1 MSETSAGKELIEA
14 TQEAVIDAVNDVGN
28 IIMTTTEEISGGHHE
43 IFYKSAEFWVGMAFV
58 VVVIGLFSPLKKAL
72 NALIKGKIDSVIKR
86 IDDAA
91 SLRDEARKLL
101 ADYEQKVEDLDYKS
115 NYIITEAEDK
125 AKDFI
130 KNELKKFEKELVAQ
144 EKDTESMIEIRKEQI
159 ISEATGLVVER
170 TMEILQQVLNN
181 KLDDKTKS
189 ELADA
194 SIKSLEQLRK
204 S

>member
-1 MSETSAGKELIEA
+1 MSETNAGKELIEA

-115 NYIITEAEDK
+115 NSIVTEAEDK

-130 KNELKKFEKELVAQ
+130 KNELKKIEKELVAQ

>member
-1 MSETSAGKELIEA
+1 MSETNAGKELIEA

-115 NYIITEAEDK
+115 NSIVTEAEDK

-130 KNELKKFEKELVAQ
+130 KNELKKIEKELVAQ

-181 KLDDKTKS
+181 KIDDKTKS

>member
-1 MSETSAGKELIEA
+1 MSDTNAGKELIEA

-58 VVVIGLFSPLKKAL
+58 VVVIGLFSPIKKAL
-72 NALIKGKIDSVIKR
+72 NSLIKGKIDSVIKR

-101 ADYEQKVEDLDYKS
+101 ADYEQKVEDMDSKTNS
-115 NYIITEAEDK
+115 IIKEAENK
-125 AKDFI
+125 AKEFT
-130 KNELKKFEKELVAQ
+130 KNELQKFEKELATQ
-144 EKDTESMIEIRKEQI
+144 EKDTESLIEVRKEQI
-159 ISEATGLVVER
+159 ISETTGLVAGR
-170 TMEILQQVLNN
+170 TMNILKRALSN
-181 KLDDKTKS
+181 KLNDKIKS
-189 ELADA
+189 ELVDE

>member
-1 MSETSAGKELIEA
+1 MSESNAGKELIEA

-28 IIMTTTEEISGGHHE
+28 IIMTTTEEIAGGHHE

-58 VVVIGLFSPLKKAL
+58 VVVVGLFSPLKKAL
-72 NALIKGKIDSVIKR
+72 SSLIKGKIDSVIKR

-101 ADYEQKVEDLDYKS
+101 ADYEQKVEDLNFKTNSIVKD
-115 NYIITEAEDK
+115 AEDK
-125 AKDFI
+125 AKEFN
-130 KNELKKFEKELVAQ
+130 KSELKKFEKELAAQ
-144 EKDTESMIEIRKEQI
+144 EKATENLIELRKEQI

-170 TMEILQQVLNN
+170 TMEILHQVIDN
-181 KLDDKTKS
+181 KLDDKIKS

-194 SIKSLEQLRK
+194 SIKSLEQLSK

>member
-1 MSETSAGKELIEA
+1 MSDTNAGKELIEA

-58 VVVIGLFSPLKKAL
+58 VVVIGLFSPIKKAL
-72 NALIKGKIDSVIKR
+72 NSLIKGKIDSVIKR

-101 ADYEQKVEDLDYKS
+101 ADYEQKVEDMDFKTNS
-115 NYIITEAEDK
+115 IIKEAENK
-125 AKDFI
+125 AKEFT
-130 KNELKKFEKELVAQ
+130 KNELQKFEKELATQ
-144 EKDTESMIEIRKEQI
+144 EKDTESLIEVRKEQI
-159 ISEATGLVVER
+159 ISETTGLVAGR
-170 TMEILQQVLNN
+170 TMDILKRALSN
-181 KLDDKTKS
+181 KLNDKIKS
-189 ELADA
+189 ELVDE

>member
-1 MSETSAGKELIEA
+1 MSETNAGKELIEA

-58 VVVIGLFSPLKKAL
+58 VVVIGLFSPIKKAL
-72 NALIKGKIDSVIKR
+72 NSLIKGKIDSVIKR

-101 ADYEQKVEDLDYKS
+101 ADYEQKVEDMDFKTNS
-115 NYIITEAEDK
+115 IIKEAENK
-125 AKDFI
+125 AKEFT
-130 KNELKKFEKELVAQ
+130 KNELQKFEKELATQ
-144 EKDTESMIEIRKEQI
+144 EKDTESLIEVRKEQI
-159 ISEATGLVVER
+159 ISETTGLVAGR
-170 TMEILQQVLNN
+170 TMNILKRVLSN
-181 KLDDKTKS
+181 KLNDKIKS
-189 ELADA
+189 ELVDE

>member
-1 MSETSAGKELIEA
+1 MSDTNAGKELIEA

-58 VVVIGLFSPLKKAL
+58 VVVIGLFSPIKKAL
-72 NALIKGKIDSVIKR
+72 NSLIKGKIDSVIKR

-101 ADYEQKVEDLDYKS
+101 ADYEQKVEDMDFKTNS
-115 NYIITEAEDK
+115 IIKEAENK
-125 AKDFI
+125 AKEFT
-130 KNELKKFEKELVAQ
+130 KNELQKFEKELATQ
-144 EKDTESMIEIRKEQI
+144 EKDTESLIELRKEQI
-159 ISEATGLVVER
+159 ISETTRLVAGR
-170 TMEILQQVLNN
+170 TMDILKRALSN
-181 KLDDKTKS
+181 KLNDKIKS
-189 ELADA
+189 ELVDE

>member
-1 MSETSAGKELIEA
+1 MSDTNAGKELIEA

-58 VVVIGLFSPLKKAL
+58 VVVIGLFSPIKKAL
-72 NALIKGKIDSVIKR
+72 NSLIEGKIDSVIKR

-101 ADYEQKVEDLDYKS
+101 ADYEQKVEDMDSKTNS
-115 NYIITEAEDK
+115 IIKEAENK
-125 AKDFI
+125 AKEFT
-130 KNELKKFEKELVAQ
+130 KNELQKFEKELATQ
-144 EKDTESMIEIRKEQI
+144 EKDTESLIEVRKEQI
-159 ISEATGLVVER
+159 ISETTGLVAGR
-170 TMEILQQVLNN
+170 TMNILKRALSN
-181 KLDDKTKS
+181 KLNDKIKS
-189 ELADA
+189 ELVDE

>member
-1 MSETSAGKELIEA
+1 MSDTNAGKELIEA

-58 VVVIGLFSPLKKAL
+58 VVVIGLFSPIKKAL
-72 NALIKGKIDSVIKR
+72 NSLIKGKIDSVIKR

-101 ADYEQKVEDLDYKS
+101 ADYEQKVEDMDFKTNS
-115 NYIITEAEDK
+115 IIKEAENK
-125 AKDFI
+125 AKEFT
-130 KNELKKFEKELVAQ
+130 KNELQKFEKELATQ
-144 EKDTESMIEIRKEQI
+144 EKDTESLIEVRKEQI
-159 ISEATGLVVER
+159 ISETTGLVAGR
-170 TMEILQQVLNN
+170 TMNILKRALSN
-181 KLDDKTKS
+181 KLNDKIKS
-189 ELADA
+189 ELVDE

>member
-1 MSETSAGKELIEA
+1 MSDTNAGKELIEA

-58 VVVIGLFSPLKKAL
+58 VVVIGLFSPIKKAL
-72 NALIKGKIDSVIKR
+72 NSLIKGKIDSVIKR

-101 ADYEQKVEDLDYKS
+101 ADYEQKVEDMDFKTNS
-115 NYIITEAEDK
+115 IIKEAENK
-125 AKDFI
+125 AKEFT
-130 KNELKKFEKELVAQ
+130 KNELQKFEKELAPQ
-144 EKDTESMIEIRKEQI
+144 EKDTESLIELRKEQI
-159 ISEATGLVVER
+159 ISETTRLVAGR
-170 TMEILQQVLNN
+170 TMDILKRALSN
-181 KLDDKTKS
+181 KLNDKIKS
-189 ELADA
+189 ELVDE

>member
-1 MSETSAGKELIEA
+1 
-14 TQEAVIDAVNDVGN
+14 
-28 IIMTTTEEISGGHHE
+28 
-43 IFYKSAEFWVGMAFV
+43 MAFV

-72 NALIKGKIDSVIKR
+72 SSLIKGKIDSVVKR

-101 ADYEQKVEDLDYKS
+101 ADYEQKVEDLNFKTNSIVKD
-115 NYIITEAEDK
+115 AEDK
-125 AKDFI
+125 AKEFTES
-130 KNELKKFEKELVAQ
+130 ELKKFEKELSAQ
-144 EKDTESMIEIRKEQI
+144 EKSAESLIELRKEQI

-170 TMEILQQVLNN
+170 TMEILYQVLSN
-181 KLDDKTKS
+181 KLDDKIKS

-194 SIKSLEQLRK
+194 SIKTLEQLRK

>member
-115 NYIITEAEDK
+115 NSIVTEAEDK

-130 KNELKKFEKELVAQ
+130 KNELKKIEKELVAQ

>member
-28 IIMTTTEEISGGHHE
+28 IIMTTTDEISGGHHE

-181 KLDDKTKS
+181 KLDDKIKS

>member
-1 MSETSAGKELIEA
+1 MSDTNAGKELIEA

-58 VVVIGLFSPLKKAL
+58 VVVIGLFSPVKKAL
-72 NALIKGKIDSVIKR
+72 NSLIKGKIDSVIKR

-101 ADYEQKVEDLDYKS
+101 ADYEQKVEDMDFKTNS
-115 NYIITEAEDK
+115 IIKEAENK
-125 AKDFI
+125 AKEFT
-130 KNELKKFEKELVAQ
+130 KNELQKFEKELATQ
-144 EKDTESMIEIRKEQI
+144 EKDTESLIELRKEQI
-159 ISEATGLVVER
+159 ISETTRLVAGR
-170 TMEILQQVLNN
+170 TMDILKRALNN
-181 KLDDKTKS
+181 KLNDKIKS
-189 ELADA
+189 ELVDE

>member
-1 MSETSAGKELIEA
+1 MSETNAGKELIEA

-72 NALIKGKIDSVIKR
+72 SSLIKGKIDSVVKR

-101 ADYEQKVEDLDYKS
+101 ADYEQKVEDLNFKTNSIVKD
-115 NYIITEAEDK
+115 AEDK
-125 AKDFI
+125 AKEFTES
-130 KNELKKFEKELVAQ
+130 ELKKFEKELSAQ
-144 EKDTESMIEIRKEQI
+144 EKSAESLIELRKEQI
-159 ISEATGLVVER
+159 ISETTGLVVER
-170 TMEILQQVLNN
+170 TMEILHQVLSN
-181 KLDDKTKS
+181 KLDDKIKS